1 MINKELWLD
10 HLIHATP
17 VEGYGNRMSMF
28 LISLEAWRR
37 GINVKFYT
45 IDDPDNRLLIRY
57 ELSHN
62 DRSFSFNSSLSH
74 QLPEE
79 TYNLYQDK
87 DLKKTKLSENS
98 IHIPTRH
105 IIHKTKYT

>member
-10 HLIHATP
+10 HLMYATP
-17 VEGYGNRMSMF
+17 IEGYGNRMSMF

-57 ELSHN
+57 ELCHN
-62 DRSFSFNSSLSH
+62 ERSFSFNSSFYH
-74 QLPEE
+74 QLPEK
-79 TYNLYQDK
+79 TYNICQYITL
-87 DLKKTKLSENS
+87 TNENLSEYVIS
-98 IHIPTRH
+98 IL
-105 IIHKTKYT
+105 